1 MTEETK
7 IIIREALVRQER
19 FYRGTAESERID
31 AIHCRRSG
39 DPVIRARADN
49 LDERA
54 AGCDKKADAYK
65 VALRDFE
72 NAELRRAPA
81 PPMNPEPP
89 IS

>member
-7 IIIREALVRQER
+7 NIIREALVRQGK

-39 DPVIRARADN
+39 DPVIRARAEN

-54 AGCDKKADAYK
+54 SDCDKKADAYEA
-65 VALRDFE
+65 ALCDFE
-72 NAELRRAPA
+72 NASRDTT
-81 PPMNPEPP
+81 PPEGTET
-89 IS
+89 

>member
-7 IIIREALVRQER
+7 TIIREALVRQER

-39 DPVIRARADN
+39 DPVIRARAEN

-54 AGCDKKADAYK
+54 ADCDKKADAYK
-65 VALRDFE
+65 VALHDFE
-72 NAELRRAPA
+72 NSRI
-81 PPMNPEPP
+81 EPTEGSDSDSK
-89 IS
+89 I